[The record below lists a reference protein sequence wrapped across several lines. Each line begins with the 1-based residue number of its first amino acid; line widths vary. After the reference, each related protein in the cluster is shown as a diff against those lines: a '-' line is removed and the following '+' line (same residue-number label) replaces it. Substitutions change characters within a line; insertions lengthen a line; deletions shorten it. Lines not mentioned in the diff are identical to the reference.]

1 MTSNLPDYQA
11 FETYLNGL
19 GLFHM
24 EFGLHRMEAALAA
37 LSLTTL
43 PHLAVQVVGTNGKGS
58 TGAFL
63 AALLAAHGLP
73 TGLYLSPH
81 FQSVRERILMAGKQ
95 LSESEWLE
103 AANAVLAATAPYGEK
118 GKLTYF
124 ELLTVMAAWLFTN
137 QGAEAAIYEAGLG
150 GAGDA
155 TTALSR
161 DVLLVTPIGMDHAAV
176 IGPTLADIARDK
188 ARAMHPGTLA
198 VTGP

>member
-1 MTSNLPDYQA
+1 
-11 FETYLNGL
+11 
-19 GLFHM
+19 
-24 EFGLHRMEAALAA
+24 
-37 LSLTTL
+37 
-43 PHLAVQVVGTNGKGS
+43 
-58 TGAFL
+58 
-63 AALLAAHGLP
+63 
-73 TGLYLSPH
+73 
-81 FQSVRERILMAGKQ
+81 MAGKQ

-161 DVLLVTPIGMDHAAV
+161 DVLLVTPIGMGQSTEAV
-176 IGPTLADIARDK
+176 GELAEQAQTLQALINELK
-188 ARAMHPGTLA
+188 EG
-198 VTGP
+198 